1 MIGESGFG
9 SPSYTPE
16 ATQKDAGF
24 GDPYTEGYRDAGF
37 GSPQDIIRELNL
49 AAVVSPSTGLEV
61 SDDGGE
67 RVRIYH
73 SSLFADGASVS
84 VSFVAQ
90 DGTTYP
96 AIGGARRASTV
107 KSVDG
112 QHISFFTPMMPVGE
126 YSVRIAIPREASSP
140 FEQDMIDKVTL
151 STPIF
156 VRSRHR
162 CAETYALKKFFSP
175 AFSVGKRH
183 AYGDS
188 PSEFGNMEGILQS
201 VGTYLNRLSGKPHTY
216 STARWAWGEG
226 LQVEST
232 YGFSFSGKLAFGDNL
247 LSYSGKTETE
257 FTGVIVL
264 NGYETEHAAATE
276 VTQYV

>member
-16 ATQKDAGF
+16 AEQKDAGF
-24 GDPYTEGYRDAGF
+24 GDPYTEGYRDTGF
-37 GSPQDIIRELNL
+37 GSPQDIIRELSL
-49 AAVVSPSTGLEV
+49 AAVVSPSAGLEV

-67 RVRIYH
+67 RVTIYH
-73 SSLFADGASVS
+73 SSLFADGVLVS

-90 DGTTYP
+90 NGTVYP
-96 AIGGARRASTV
+96 AIGGARRTSMV
-107 KSVDG
+107 SSVDG
-112 QHISFFTPMMPVGE
+112 QRLSFFTPMMPLGQ

-140 FEQDMIDKVTL
+140 FEQSTVDKVTL
-151 STPIF
+151 STPII
-156 VRSRHR
+156 VSPRHR
-162 CAETYALKKFFSP
+162 CAETYVLKRFFSP

-188 PSEFGNMEGILQS
+188 PSAFGNLEGILQS

-216 STARWAWGEG
+216 STARWAWGES

-232 YGFSFSGKLAFGDNL
+232 YGFSSSGKLVFGDNL
-247 LSYSGKTETE
+247 LSYSGKTDAE